1 MSRTINDKRTVRHS
15 DPWRTSASIKL
26 PFIKYGVLRRYKS
39 DACDVHFKEKSVDYI
54 VEVRHLL
61 PGIDPLKLYCRPVKP
76 SRFRLCLL
84 QIVAA
89 LFIPTFWVIFL
100 ALYVMCALWRT
111 VFCHVSEPLRWG
123 DRDLRRAGWLS
134 LLWSAAA
141 IVFAVLYF
149 KTR

>member
-1 MSRTINDKRTVRHS
+1 MSRTFNDKRTVRHS

-26 PFIKYGVLRRYKS
+26 PTVKYGVLRRFHS
-39 DACDVHFKEKSVDYI
+39 DTYEQKSVDYI
-54 VEVRHLL
+54 VEVRHLM

-84 QIVAA
+84 QIIAA
-89 LFIPTFWVIFL
+89 LFIPAFWVIFVV
-100 ALYVMCALWRT
+100 LYVMCALWRT

-123 DRDLRRAGWLS
+123 DRDLHRAGWLS
-134 LLWSAAA
+134 LLWSVAA